1 MGNMDIYWTQQKM
14 QLRNVEKDKNQED
27 GKTTTTNISLLNSS
41 DEKP

>member
-27 GKTTTTNISLLNSS
+27 GKTTTNISLLNSS